1 MSAHAVGVASFTR
14 FDDLESQLAAP
25 NPSPYTEEIAESPLI
40 PTKNGQMKYN
50 KDLEKLKKEP

>member
-1 MSAHAVGVASFTR
+1 VASFTG

-40 PTKNGQMKYN
+40 PTKNVQMKYN